1 MTHTTSLNRAGS
13 STTNTSSQPYKDR
26 GKQAFAHK
34 WKSSLPAD
42 ENRQASKTSI
52 PLHRR
57 YSASSQQGKCCE
69 HEVPSS
75 ARLDRMVACC
85 PIYTQLSCSS
95 GGRGWGCGW
104 GGGGVWSELSQMGW
118 GCGGGVYFLSFSLQ
132 VTYTNN
138 ITLLVLKYLLI
149 YSKLCYDEFHIY
161 SPNFAKKIFKYIHAK
176 QRKCC

>member
-1 MTHTTSLNRAGS
+1 MCCGLGLTALLCLVTHTTSLNRAGS
-13 STTNTSSQPYKDR
+13 STTNTGSQPYKDR

-57 YSASSQQGKCCE
+57 YNASSQQGKCCE

-85 PIYTQLSCSS
+85 PIYTKLSCSS

-104 GGGGVWSELSQMGW
+104 GGMVRAFSNGVGVW
-118 GCGGGVYFLSFSLQ
+118 GGGCTSCPSPCRLHIRIISLFW
-132 VTYTNN
+132 Y
-138 ITLLVLKYLLI
+138 
-149 YSKLCYDEFHIY
+149 
-161 SPNFAKKIFKYIHAK
+161 
-176 QRKCC
+176 